1 MRNTPNTVNTASS
14 DARSRFTPLFL
25 EPERFNSQLSFTG
38 ESFEVCHMVVHST
51 LERSMGRERL
61 QIFT

>member
-14 DARSRFTPLFL
+14 DARSRFTPLSL
-25 EPERFNSQLSFTG
+25 DPERFNSQLSFTG
-38 ESFEVCHMVVHST
+38 ESFEVCQMVHST
-51 LERSMGRERL
+51 VERSMGRERL